1 MHALRVQLHVSL
13 SPDSFANGSSDQ
25 QAHQMHPFG
34 VPMVEEL
41 LPDSFLKHSL
51 GSFFQMLQVR
61 RSGDGNGGEARAYLS
76 MHCEKWMKC
85 CCSSFFQ
92 MLR

>member
-13 SPDSFANGSSDQ
+13 NPDSFASGSDQ
-25 QAHQMHPFG
+25 HTHQMHPFG

-51 GSFFQMLQVR
+51 ALFFQMLQVR
-61 RSGDGNGGEARAYLS
+61 SESN
-76 MHCEKWMKC
+76 
-85 CCSSFFQ
+85 
-92 MLR
+92 